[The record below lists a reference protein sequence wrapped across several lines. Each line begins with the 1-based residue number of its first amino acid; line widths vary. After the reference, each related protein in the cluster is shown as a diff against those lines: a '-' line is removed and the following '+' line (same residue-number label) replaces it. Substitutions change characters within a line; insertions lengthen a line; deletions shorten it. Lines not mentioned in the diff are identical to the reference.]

1 MGLRF
6 VELDKAENV
15 EVILNEGLELFGL
28 GRIDA
33 AIEKWRAVLAM
44 IPGEP
49 RALDYLSAAGV
60 DPSIPQAVEELDAAE
75 LTAPIEVLDVGFY
88 RRQVASLVGEKKYEE
103 ALEILI
109 EARRLDPGDSS
120 LSRSLSLLKQHL
132 TTRYRTRLGLLETVV
147 QRTTE
152 EPPNDFDSRVWQ
164 LIDGI
169 ATIADIIELSPVGE
183 FRTLRGLCRLLDL
196 KAMRL
201 ISSAE
206 INSTSSQTTK
216 APASGSPSP
225 SNQVVKLAAATNGT
239 DPDDAYEALFREA
252 QMAYLRRNHVKAIE
266 LFEECLAERPGD
278 SRVTHNLKA
287 LRKRVA
293 K

>member
-28 GRIDA
+28 GRIEA

-60 DPSIPQAVEELDAAE
+60 DPSIPQTVDELSAAE

-147 QRTTE
+147 ERCTE
-152 EPPNDFDSRVWQ
+152 EPPSNIDSRVWQ

-169 ATIADIIELSPVGE
+169 ATIADIIELSPIGE

-206 INSTSSQTTK
+206 MSSAPQPTKETSQGKT
-216 APASGSPSP
+216 SPR
-225 SNQVVKLAAATNGT
+225 VVKLVTATNHANAA
-239 DPDDAYEALFREA
+239 DADNYEALFREA

-266 LFEECLAERPGD
+266 LFEECLTQRPGD
-278 SRVTHNLKA
+278 SRVSHNLKT
-287 LRKRVA
+287 LRERVS